1 MKQVKAIFVILFLLL
16 VVIVAVQNYGPITT
30 PVNFKVNLYFVD
42 YETPDMP
49 LFIVVIISFVIGVIF
64 TGLYGLGEH
73 LRQRREIKS
82 LLKEIEERDKE
93 LSSLR
98 NLPVTGEPVPTP
110 LSEDSSKK
118 EDPTPAQSRGKG
130 L

>member
-1 MKQVKAIFVILFLLL
+1 MKQIKAVFVILFLLL
-16 VVIVAVQNYGPITT
+16 VVIVAVQNYVPMTT
-30 PVNFKVNLYFVD
+30 PIKFKVDLLFVK
-42 YETPDMP
+42 YETPDTP
-49 LFIVVIISFVIGVIF
+49 LFIVIIISFVLGVIF

-98 NLPVTGEPVPTP
+98 NLPVTSEPVGSPV
-110 LSEDSSKK
+110 SEESAQKDESS
-118 EDPTPAQSRGKG
+118 PGQS
-130 L
+130 